1 MVEVDIQTASI
12 AIASASVVVGVV
24 YYALQLRNQNRMR
37 QTDLLMRL
45 YATFTSREF
54 EEAWYKVLCLEFKDY
69 EDFVGKY
76 GSVVSETST
85 NIALSSVTSF
95 FEGIGVLLH
104 KKLVDIDLIWELFSP
119 PIVNTWQ
126 KCRPIVE
133 GYRQQYG
140 KEMPEAKND
149 TQWFEYLYNEV
160 KKRQQKGVKSG

>member
-1 MVEVDIQTASI
+1 MVEVDVQTVSI

-24 YYALQLRNQNRMR
+24 YYAFQIRNQNRMR

-45 YATFTSREF
+45 YSTFTSREF

-76 GSVVSETST
+76 GSVPSETSA
-85 NIALSSVTSF
+85 NIAFASVTSF
-95 FEGIGVLLH
+95 FEGIGVLLY

-119 PIVNTWQ
+119 SITNTWQ
-126 KCRPIVE
+126 KCKPIVE

-140 KEMPEAKND
+140 KEIPEAKND
-149 TQWFEYLYNEV
+149 LTWFEYLYNEV
-160 KKRQQKGVKSG
+160 KKREQKGVDSG